1 MKGKKTVLIM
11 GLGNHGGGAAAANYF
26 SSMEDSVIV
35 TDLKTKDKLKKGL
48 SLIKKPERIRFVFGH
63 HDLRDFRDADLVVMN
78 PAVPPDSPYIAH
90 ARKHGTRI
98 ETDMGIFLDKTK
110 NLTGDII
117 GVTGTKGKST
127 TAALIHR
134 ITQYEYGEALIG
146 GNITVSV
153 FDLLPKVRKNS
164 CIVLEL
170 SSFQLG
176 GIENK
181 GFSPP
186 YAVFTNFFED
196 HLNFYPGKE
205 EYFQDKSVIY
215 KFQKKG
221 DVVVLN
227 RENTVI
233 DLLKRGEGVRQVSFG
248 LGENFDDDGS
258 YVKDGLIY
266 YRRAKKDVPVL
277 DTGSIKMPGRH
288 NLYNVL
294 AAVAVACCRD
304 IPPDNIARAVG
315 DFSGLEHRLEYVCTR
330 DGIRFIN
337 DSAAT
342 APEAAIQGI
351 MSVARPLTLIAGG
364 YDKGLDLDAFA
375 ETINSQVTSLIL
387 LKGSGTDRLIKKD
400 LKISYSIFENLSEA
414 VQFAFHVSSPSTTV
428 LLSPG
433 FASFGMFDNEFERG
447 AQFKALT
454 EKITAS
460 RDILKGGMFNDKGK
474 E

>member
-1 MKGKKTVLIM
+1 MKEKKTVLIM

-26 SSMEDSVIV
+26 SSIVDYVIV
-35 TDLKTKDKLKKGL
+35 TDLKAKDELEKGL
-48 SLIKKPERIRFVFGH
+48 SLLKNPKQIRFVLGR
-63 HDLRDFRDADLVVMN
+63 HDLKDFRDADLVIKN

-98 ETDMGIFLDKTK
+98 ETDIGIFLDKIK
-110 NLTGDII
+110 DLTRDII

-134 ITQYEYGEALIG
+134 IAQLEYGEALIG

-153 FDLLPKVRKNS
+153 FDLLHKVKRGS

-176 GIENK
+176 GIKNK

-186 YAVFTNFFED
+186 LAVFTSFFED

-215 KFQKKG
+215 KFQKQG
-221 DVVVLN
+221 DVIIVN
-227 RENTVI
+227 RENPVI
-233 DLLKRGEGVRQVSFG
+233 QLVKRVEGVRRISFG
-248 LGENFDDDGS
+248 LGENFDDDGT
-258 YVKDGLIY
+258 YIKDERIY
-266 YRRAKKDVPVL
+266 YRRTRKAYPVL
-277 DTGSIKMPGRH
+277 NMRSIRLPGRH

-315 DFSGLEHRLEYVCTR
+315 DFSGLEHRLEYVCTKN
-330 DGIRFIN
+330 GIRFIN

-342 APEAAIQGI
+342 APEAAVQGI

-364 YDKGLDLDAFA
+364 YDKGLNLETFK
-375 ETINSQVTSLIL
+375 ETINNQVTSLIL
-387 LKGSGTDRLIKKD
+387 LEGSGTDRLIKKD
-400 LKISYSIFENLSEA
+400 LKLGYSLFDNLSDA
-414 VQFAFHVSSPSTTV
+414 VRFAYRVSPPAATV

-447 AQFKALT
+447 AQFKALVENIT
-454 EKITAS
+454 ES
-460 RDILKGGMFNDKGK
+460 QDNS
-474 E
+474 